1 MTEDIVSG
9 QWIAQIGM
17 SDTVARI
24 PGGELTDDR
33 QGESGDTRM
42 RTWRR
47 NGRWMGG
54 RQQTARLDWIG
65 TISRVTAGVIS
76 VDVNSVRGNLRR
88 RSALDT
94 EISETEKNKCWLGLG
109 CCLVPVLALSLSLS
123 LNHHLSVWF
132 GFLLFFLWQN
142 AEMVRDRVS

>member
-1 MTEDIVSG
+1 
-9 QWIAQIGM
+9 
-17 SDTVARI
+17 
-24 PGGELTDDR
+24 
-33 QGESGDTRM
+33 
-42 RTWRR
+42 
-47 NGRWMGG
+47 MGG

-76 VDVNSVRGNLRR
+76 VDVNSVRENLRR

-94 EISETEKNKCWLGLG
+94 EISETEKNKCWLELG

-123 LNHHLSVWF
+123 QSSPANLVWF
-132 GFLLFFLWQN
+132 SSFFLWQN